1 MQQLN
6 KRFYPSDI
14 GRLVNKFLTE
24 YFANYVDYDFTAK
37 LEVSSEIS
45 RGEKNW
51 IPLMDEFWK
60 PFITLIEKNDA
71 EVSRRCKQTYYFR

>member
-1 MQQLN
+1 M
-6 KRFYPSDI
+6 R
-14 GRLVNKFLTE
+14 R
-24 YFANYVDYDFTAK
+24 
-37 LEVSSEIS
+37 IS

-71 EVSRRCKQTYYFR
+71 EVSREDVNKPIILGKDQGNVVECKIRKIWAFCTNWRKR